1 MSASESTEK
10 SLRDLLTNDSRPV
23 LSKERLSMEAN
34 AASPEIRQALARRD
48 RRYAMLLL
56 EQEVDEGK
64 RSIFNLITLGEL
76 YIDVGRYQDAE
87 DLLRE
92 ALEITS
98 GNAKT
103 WQNLAHCLLEQDKTE
118 DAYQALGKA
127 WQLSEEQERDAMTPM
142 LMSCL
147 QMLDKPAELAAVLK
161 HHVEKKEEPT
171 AEDWFQVGQFY
182 DQCGDPAQAKPC
194 YDKSIEIEPT
204 APALCCLALAKRQ
217 AGKMSEALDLL
228 NEAIE
233 MAPENFNFRQQAAVT
248 RMMLG
253 DIEGGLEGFDK
264 ALEQSPPEQKANAH
278 STRMF
283 YRHYRSHFTRQE
295 FYEEACEFGELIQTD
310 FMRIRHANAP
320 EPNRRLRVG
329 YISPDFRR
337 HSVSYF
343 VESVLDGRNPAAV
356 ENFAYMTQNKTDD
369 VTERLRGKFDHFTDV
384 KAWSVEKLEQR
395 IVDDEIDIL
404 VDLAGHTSHH
414 RMDVIARKPAPVI
427 VTWCGYPDTS
437 GNPGTDYRITDALAD
452 PPEAEQWHTEELAY
466 MPDCFLCYRPPLHA
480 PAVKPAPLLEN
491 GYVTF
496 GSFNNAM
503 KMTPLVRGLWAQV
516 LQGVPDSK
524 LLLKCGGGGD
534 EAFQKRILEDFER
547 VGVSADRIEFL
558 AQVNSPLD
566 HLDTY
571 NRIDIALDSYPYNG
585 TTTTCES
592 LWMGVPV
599 ITLCGDV
606 HCSRVG
612 YSLLSNCEM
621 DFFVAHDPQEYVNK
635 AIALAGN
642 VEAIKNIRR
651 TMRQRLGASP
661 LCNAPQFTHNLELL
675 YRSMWH
681 RWCESQGVEVS
692 QETPAELVT
701 THRDRL
707 EAAESTQTQA
717 SGDKPT
723 LRLLHNTS
731 RCGGKLITSCLQSMA
746 ETIVLQE
753 IHPQGV
759 NRANPIDQACQLG
772 LLSEEDIQ
780 AFRQDELR
788 LSFVEAMGYIHERA
802 EKAEKTLVIRDWA
815 HLDFVAVPFLPM
827 PSNRLGLR
835 DVLIQNFN
843 LRSLCLVRHP
853 LDAYLSLRKLPIMQ
867 RNLSVEFFLHGAR
880 RYAEIAAEIGFVKF
894 EDFIDDPDATLKQ
907 ICDRLE
913 MSFDPAYM
921 ERWRDYRYVETD
933 AYITRGT
940 NLGCIEKLPR
950 QSFEP
955 ELLETFRASEDYHSI
970 LELLD
975 YADVDVPAEAKA

>member
-1 MSASESTEK
+1 MSASDSTDN
-10 SLRDLLTNDSRPV
+10 SLHDLLANDSRP
-23 LSKERLSMEAN
+23 LLTPERLRMEAKG
-34 AASPEIRQALARRD
+34 ASPEVREALERRD
-48 RRYAMLLL
+48 RHYAMLLL
-56 EQEVDEGK
+56 ERDVEEGQ

-76 YIDVGRYQDAE
+76 YNHVGKHEEAE
-87 DLLRE
+87 ALLRE
-92 ALEITS
+92 ALEMTG

-103 WQNLAHCLLEQDKTE
+103 WQNLAHCLLEQEKIDE
-118 DAYQALGKA
+118 AYKVLGRA
-127 WQLSEEQERDAMTPM
+127 WKISSEEERNAIMPM

-147 QMLDKPAELAAVLK
+147 QMLDRPGELAEVLK
-161 HHVEKKEEPT
+161 HHVEQKDQPT
-171 AEDWFQVGQFY
+171 AEDWFQIGQFY
-182 DQCGDPAQAKPC
+182 DQCGNPALAKPC
-194 YDKSIEIEPT
+194 YEKSIEIEPT
-204 APALCCLALAKRQ
+204 APALCCLGLNMREARKI
-217 AGKMSEALDLL
+217 SEGLDLIYQ
-228 NEAIE
+228 AIE
-233 MAPENFNFRQQAAVT
+233 RAPENFSFRQQAAVS

-253 DIEGGLEGFDK
+253 DIEGGLEDFEK
-264 ALEQSPPEQKANAH
+264 ALALSGPDQKAN
-278 STRMF
+278 SYSVRMF

-295 FYEEACEFGELIQTD
+295 FYEEAVEFGKLIKTD
-310 FMRIRHANAP
+310 FMRTRHDNAP
-320 EPNRRLRVG
+320 EPNRRLRIG

-356 ENFAYMTQNKTDD
+356 ENFAYMTQHKTDD
-369 VTERLRGKFDHFTDV
+369 VTERLRGKFDHFTHV
-384 KAWSVEKLEQR
+384 KGWSVSKLEKQ

-404 VDLAGHTSHH
+404 VDLVGHTSNH

-480 PAVKPAPLLEN
+480 PAVGPAPMLDN

-524 LLLKCGGGGD
+524 LLLKCGGGS
-534 EAFQKRILEDFER
+534 EEIFQTRILEDFER
-547 VGVSADRIEFL
+547 VGIGADRIEFL
-558 AQVNSPLD
+558 SQVNSPLD

-612 YSLLSNCEM
+612 YSLLSNCDM

-642 VEAIKNIRR
+642 VEAIQNIRR
-651 TMRQRLGASP
+651 TMRQRLAASP
-661 LCNAPQFTHNLELL
+661 LCNAAEFAHNLELL

-681 RWCESQGVEVS
+681 RWCESQGVEVTE
-692 QETPAELVT
+692 ETPAELVT

-707 EAAESTQTQA
+707 EAAQIEENK
-717 SGDKPT
+717 DKPT
-723 LRLLHNTS
+723 LRLLHNIS
-731 RCGGKLITSCLQSMA
+731 RYGGKLISSCLQSMA
-746 ETIVLQE
+746 ETVVLHE
-753 IHPQGV
+753 IHPQGT
-759 NRANPIDQACQLG
+759 NHANPIDQACQYG
-772 LLSEEDIQ
+772 LLTEEDIK
-780 AFRQDELR
+780 AFREEDLKFNFPQ
-788 LSFVEAMGYIHERA
+788 AMEYVRMRA
-802 EKAEKTLVIRDWA
+802 EKAGKTLIVRDWA
-815 HLDFVAVPFLPM
+815 HLDFVAVPFLPI

-835 DVLIQNFN
+835 DMLIRDFN

-853 LDAYLSLRKLPIMQ
+853 LDAYLSLRRLPIMQ
-867 RNLSVEFFLHGAR
+867 RNLSAEFFLHGAR
-880 RYAEIAAEIGFVKF
+880 RYAEIAGEIGFVRF
-894 EDFIDDPDATLKQ
+894 EDFIDNPDDILKK
-907 ICDRLE
+907 ICEHLE
-913 MSFDPAYM
+913 MSFDATYM
-921 ERWRDYRYVETD
+921 ERWHDYRYAETD
-933 AYITRGT
+933 ACMTRGT
-940 NLGCIEKLPR
+940 NIGCIEKLPR
-950 QSFEP
+950 PPFEP
-955 ELLETFRASEDYHSI
+955 ELLETFRANDDYHAI
-970 LELLD
+970 LDLLD
-975 YADVDVPAEAKA
+975 YADADIPAEARA